1 MISMLVR
8 PQILA
13 WAQIATYW
21 TLLVYDNMIYL
32 AESVSGPLGTA
43 AER

>member
-1 MISMLVR
+1 MLAR

-13 WAQIATYW
+13 WMQIATYW

-32 AESVSGPLGTA
+32 IERVSGPLGTV